1 MRYGRT
7 LKRTREGDLA
17 LENGE
22 LVWLDGVDAVR
33 QELRTTLRTIA
44 GEDSFEPDHGFDVL
58 TTTDA
63 PAAVIEREVRTALT
77 DDPDLGEV
85 VDRVVSVEVSDPDRN
100 RRRAITLTV
109 SLVDGPGLDITTEIN
124 A

>member
-7 LKRTREGDLA
+7 LKRTREGGLA

-22 LVWLDGVDAVR
+22 LVWLDGVAAVR

-44 GEDSFEPDHGFDVL
+44 GEDSFEPEHGFDVL
-58 TTTDA
+58 TAADS
-63 PAAVIEREVRTALT
+63 PAAVIEREIRTALA

-85 VDRVVSVEVSDPDRN
+85 VDRVESVTVGDPDRN
-100 RRRAITLTV
+100 RRRPISVSV
-109 SLVDGPGLDITTEIN
+109 SLVDGPGLDIDTEIN